1 MEKEVFQVKKD
12 LQGKRT
18 RLRGEERRELIL
30 HNAKH
35 VFANN
40 SYPEASTG
48 ELARASDITEPML
61 YKHFGS
67 KKGLFLEVLRQF
79 GERFMHTWSKRVQ
92 QKAEQDLLKALE
104 EVVLDYRRV
113 IKEDPDIHR
122 VFFQAIAE
130 SSDADIAQC
139 VRKHNLNVLK
149 EIRQLVERAQQ
160 EGAIDEAIDVGT
172 ASWGYASM
180 VFAMQYALML
190 NLSDELT
197 DDILAEMSQLW
208 LRALRPST
216 KA

>member
-1 MEKEVFQVKKD
+1 MKKD

-18 RLRGEERRELIL
+18 RLRGEERRDLIL
-30 HNAKH
+30 RNAKH
-35 VFANN
+35 VFAQN

-48 ELARASDITEPML
+48 ELARASDVTEPML

-92 QKAEQDLLKALE
+92 QKAGQDLLRALA

-160 EGAIDEAIDVGT
+160 EGCIDKAIDVET

-190 NLSDELT
+190 NLSDELN
-197 DDILAEMSQLW
+197 DDMLTEMSELW
-208 LRALRPST
+208 LQALRPSS
-216 KA
+216 KV